1 MPDRA
6 GPDKRGPRVF
16 SIAAHRGFADALV
29 AGLVPRYSEGELGL
43 ARLTLL
49 LPSRRTVRTVTE
61 AFVRFSGTTD
71 KPGLLLPRM
80 VVVGDLDLDETL
92 GPLLDPLSASD
103 IPPAADPTRRWLRIA
118 HFLREVEGAEAGKGA
133 ALLRRAWELGRTMD
147 RLLVEGIA
155 PIDLMSERV
164 IGIVGDL
171 AGHWTDNTRTFL
183 KVQQHWIAELAER
196 GEIDAPER
204 RNLLFEHA
212 AREWQASPLAY
223 PIVAAGVTSASPSL
237 ARLLRVVSELPGGS
251 VVLPDFDLSLPPEVW
266 DELGTAGR
274 PDSPDDPPFGR
285 GDAVTHPQYHLKLLL
300 NRMGISREEVAHWH
314 RSGLGASPAERS
326 TVISNL
332 FLPPR
337 ASAAWVALGPEKR
350 RLAGVRLME
359 STHPEQEAQAIAVLV
374 RQALEVP
381 ERRVALI
388 TPDRGLAGRVVAH
401 LTRWG
406 IEADDTAGRPL
417 AQTASGRLLLLL
429 AEVMAE
435 QAAPVPLIA
444 LLVHPLAGGG
454 EGRARWLE
462 NARRLDLAL
471 RGPRPGAGLAAL
483 AELAVQEKLE
493 GWWGEVEAMLAPL
506 FALSEGDP
514 LDFMLG
520 RLADAAEAMCGEAI
534 WGGPDGRALSALVEE
549 LRAAAGSAGTLFDPR
564 ELHAMLR
571 DAMDRVSVRPP
582 WGGHPRVAIYGLLE
596 ARMSRADLVI
606 CGGLVEGIWPAS
618 PSQDALLPPA
628 VLRALGVPGADF
640 RIGLAAHDLAAA
652 LGAPDVVLS
661 WALRDAGGPVIPS
674 RFVLRVKALL
684 GEQGERHIEAE
695 ALRLARM
702 LDDAAPVPPH
712 PRPQPMPAP
721 EQRRV
726 DLAVTGLD
734 RLRGDPYEFYANAIL
749 RLRKLDALDAEP
761 SAAWKG
767 EVAHKILEDW
777 HKAGEPV
784 DGLHTIAQ
792 SVLTEKNAHPLMRA
806 LWWPRLS
813 AALDTFRDL
822 VLRHKTEGRRVV
834 ASEAWGDMRHRDI
847 RIHGRADR
855 IDRQAD
861 GTLAVV
867 DYKTGSPP
875 TPRRVEEGF
884 ALQLGLIAL
893 IAEAGGFKDMQG
905 REIEGEAGGF
915 EYWSMAKDKNQ
926 FGYAATPLKVGKRR
940 SGIEPDDFLPET
952 ERYLNDALDRW
963 ILGNEPFTARLN
975 PELGSYADY
984 DQLMRLDEWITS
996 LGSRERVPGS
1006 ATEEEA

>member
-1 MPDRA
+1 MPE
-6 GPDKRGPRVF
+6 GGGPRVY

-49 LPSRRTVRTVTE
+49 LPSRRAVRTVTE
-61 AFVRFSGTTD
+61 AFVRHSGTTD
-71 KPGLLLPRM
+71 RPGMLLPRM

-92 GPLLDPLSASD
+92 GPLLDPLGAAD
-103 IPPAADPTRRWLRIA
+103 IPPAADLTRRWLRLA
-118 HFLREVEGAEAGKGA
+118 HYLREVEGAEAGKGA

-183 KVQQHWIAELAER
+183 MVQQYWIAELAER

-204 RNLLFEHA
+204 RNRLFEHA
-212 AREWQASPLAY
+212 AAEWRAVPPQY
-223 PIVAAGVTSASPSL
+223 PVVAAGVTSASPAL

-251 VVLPDFDLSLPPEVW
+251 VVLPDFDLALPGEVW
-266 DELGTAGR
+266 DELGIAGKPEN
-274 PDSPDDPPFGR
+274 PDEPPFGR

-300 NRMGISREEVAHWH
+300 NRMGIAREEVSAWH
-314 RSGLGASPAERS
+314 RSGYGASPAERS

-337 ASAAWVALGPEKR
+337 ASAAWVALPAEKR
-350 RLAGVRLME
+350 RLSGVRLME
-359 STHPEQEAQAIAVLV
+359 STHPEQEAQAIAVLI
-374 RQALEVP
+374 REALEVP

-406 IEADDTAGRPL
+406 IEADDSAGRPL
-417 AQTASGRLLLLL
+417 AQTAAGRLMLLL
-429 AEVMAE
+429 AEVLAE

-462 NARRLDLAL
+462 SARKLDLAL

-483 AELAVQEKLE
+483 ADLAEQEKLGE
-493 GWWGEVEAMLAPL
+493 WWSAVEAVLAPL
-506 FALSEGDP
+506 FALTEGQP
-514 LDFMLG
+514 LEAMLAA
-520 RLADAAEAMCGEAI
+520 LVDAAEALCGEAI
-534 WGGPDGRALSALVEE
+534 WAQADGRSLSAMVEE
-549 LRAAAGSAGTLFDPR
+549 LRGAAGSAGTLFDPR

-582 WGGHPRVAIYGLLE
+582 WGGHPRVSIYGLLE

-606 CGGLVEGIWPAS
+606 CGGLVEGVWPAS

-652 LGAPDVVLS
+652 LGAPEVVLS

-684 GEQGERHIEAE
+684 GEQAERHVESDV
-695 ALRLARM
+695 LRLARM
-702 LDDAAPVPPH
+702 LDDAPSVAGH
-712 PRPQPMPAP
+712 PRPQPMPSP
-721 EQRRV
+721 DQRRV

-784 DGLHTIAQ
+784 DGLHAIAQ
-792 SVLTEKNAHPLMRA
+792 AVLTEKNAHPLMRA

-813 AALDTFRDL
+813 AALDTFREL
-822 VLRHKTEGRRVV
+822 VLAHKTAGRRVV
-834 ASEAWGDMRHRDI
+834 ASEAWGDMRYRDI

-855 IDRQAD
+855 IDRLPD
-861 GTLAVV
+861 GSLAVV

-893 IAEAGGFKDMQG
+893 IAQAGGFKDMQG
-905 REIEGEAGGF
+905 REIVGEAGEF
-915 EYWSMAKDKNQ
+915 EYWSMAKDKNR
-926 FGYAATPLKVGKRR
+926 FGYATTPLKVGKRR

-963 ILGNEPFTARLN
+963 ILGTEPFTARLN

-996 LGSRERVPGS
+996 LGSRPDAGGERAG
-1006 ATEEEA
+1006 AEDEA